1 MELFKKKLSNTKI
14 ATSNQRKK
22 ELWDIEGVLHNQK
35 FKFDLR
41 PLKNN
46 MKAGSFKTKADKI
59 VFDIENQFI
68 VVDVQE
74 LHKYLKDKPLLST
87 LVTSGAAVSAIKTLN
102 KAILFSGLN
111 IVDICFNKI
120 ILFQIP
126 KKILCIFHFF
136 IKTFEELVYFRIC
149 FRYTS

>member
-74 LHKYLKDKPLLST
+74 LHKYLKDKKVNKVFLNNLLT
-87 LVTSGAAVSAIKTLN
+87 DLEW
-102 KAILFSGLN
+102 N
-111 IVDICFNKI
+111 IV
-120 ILFQIP
+120 LH
-126 KKILCIFHFF
+126 KKG
-136 IKTFEELVYFRIC
+136 
-149 FRYTS
+149 